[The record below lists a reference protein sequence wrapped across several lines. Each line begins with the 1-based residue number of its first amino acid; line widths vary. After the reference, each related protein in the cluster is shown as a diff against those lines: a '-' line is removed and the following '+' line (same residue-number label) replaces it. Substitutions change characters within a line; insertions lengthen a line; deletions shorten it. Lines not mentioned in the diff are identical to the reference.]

1 MKKGGLYCPPF
12 LYPHFTIITGLV
24 PRTILFTLVEK
35 AWFAIFDPILKIMRT
50 GQFTPIILFVAIL
63 SGCVTNSSLIRQ
75 NNLDGWKTLNGG
87 EWTVENGV
95 IFGTKDAAANKH
107 CLLISEREFDDFHL
121 NLEYKSIN
129 GNSGFYFRLAPAEN
143 PLGLKGYHAEIDS
156 EGSNAGGLYDVAVEW
171 LSKPDKALIKK
182 AFKPGKW
189 NKMTIKAI
197 GQDITVSLN
206 GYKMSSITNNRSN
219 RGSLGVQ
226 LHANENTQ
234 IKLKNIR
241 ITEL

>member
-1 MKKGGLYCPPF
+1 MP
-12 LYPHFTIITGLV
+12 
-24 PRTILFTLVEK
+24 
-35 AWFAIFDPILKIMRT
+35 T
-50 GQFTPIILFVAIL
+50 GQFIPIILFIATL

-75 NNLDGWKTLNGG
+75 NDLKGWKTLNGG

-95 IFGTKDAAANKH
+95 IFGTKDAAIDKH

-121 NLEYKSIN
+121 SLEYNSIK
-129 GNSGFYFRLAPAEN
+129 GNSGFYFRLAPADN

-156 EGSNAGGLYDVAVEW
+156 KGSNAGGLYDVAVEW
-171 LSKPDKALIKK
+171 LFKPDKTLIEK
-182 AFKPGKW
+182 AFKPGEW

-206 GYKMSSITNNRSN
+206 GHEMSSITNDRSN

>member
-1 MKKGGLYCPPF
+1 
-12 LYPHFTIITGLV
+12 
-24 PRTILFTLVEK
+24 
-35 AWFAIFDPILKIMRT
+35 MRT
-50 GQFTPIILFVAIL
+50 GQFTPIILFIATL

-75 NNLDGWKTLNGG
+75 NNLKGWKTLNDG

-95 IFGTKDAAANKH
+95 IFGTKDAAVDKH
-107 CLLISEREFDDFHL
+107 CLLISEREFDDFQL
-121 NLEYKSIN
+121 SLEYNSIK
-129 GNSGFYFRLAPAEN
+129 GNSGFYFRLAPADN

-156 EGSNAGGLYDVAVEW
+156 KGSNAGGLYDVAVEW
-171 LSKPDKALIKK
+171 LFKPDKALIEK

-197 GQDITVSLN
+197 GRNITVSLN
-206 GYKMSSITNNRSN
+206 GHEMSSITNDRSN

>member
-1 MKKGGLYCPPF
+1 
-12 LYPHFTIITGLV
+12 
-24 PRTILFTLVEK
+24 
-35 AWFAIFDPILKIMRT
+35 MRT
-50 GQFTPIILFVAIL
+50 GQFIPIILFIATL

-75 NNLDGWKTLNGG
+75 NNLKGWKTLNGG

-95 IFGTKDAAANKH
+95 IFGTKDADIDKH

-121 NLEYKSIN
+121 HLEYNSIK

-156 EGSNAGGLYDVAVEW
+156 KGSNAGGLYDVAVEW
-171 LSKPDKALIKK
+171 LVKPDKALIEK
-182 AFKPGKW
+182 AFKPGEW
-189 NKMTIKAI
+189 NTMTIKAI

-206 GYKMSSITNNRSN
+206 GHEMSSITNDRSS

>member
-1 MKKGGLYCPPF
+1 MP
-12 LYPHFTIITGLV
+12 
-24 PRTILFTLVEK
+24 
-35 AWFAIFDPILKIMRT
+35 T
-50 GQFTPIILFVAIL
+50 GQFIPIILFIATL
-63 SGCVTNSSLIRQ
+63 NGCVTNSSLIRQ
-75 NNLDGWKTLNGG
+75 NDLKGWKTLNGG

-95 IFGTKDAAANKH
+95 IFGTKDAAIDKH

-121 NLEYKSIN
+121 SLEYNSIK
-129 GNSGFYFRLAPAEN
+129 GNSGFYFRLAPAGN

-156 EGSNAGGLYDVAVEW
+156 KGSNAGGLYDVAVEW
-171 LSKPDKALIKK
+171 LFKPDKALIEK

-206 GYKMSSITNNRSN
+206 GHEMSSITNDRSN

>member
-1 MKKGGLYCPPF
+1 MP
-12 LYPHFTIITGLV
+12 
-24 PRTILFTLVEK
+24 
-35 AWFAIFDPILKIMRT
+35 T
-50 GQFTPIILFVAIL
+50 GQFIPIILFIATL

-75 NNLDGWKTLNGG
+75 NDLKGWKTLNGG

-95 IFGTKDAAANKH
+95 IFGTKDAAIDKH

-121 NLEYKSIN
+121 SLEYNSIK
-129 GNSGFYFRLAPAEN
+129 GNSGFYFRLAPAGN

-156 EGSNAGGLYDVAVEW
+156 NGSNAGGLYDVAVEW
-171 LSKPDKALIKK
+171 LFKPDKALIEK

-206 GYKMSSITNNRSN
+206 GHEMSSITNDRSN

>member
-1 MKKGGLYCPPF
+1 
-12 LYPHFTIITGLV
+12 
-24 PRTILFTLVEK
+24 
-35 AWFAIFDPILKIMRT
+35 MRT
-50 GQFTPIILFVAIL
+50 GQFIPIILFIVTL

-75 NNLDGWKTLNGG
+75 NNLKGWKTLNGG
-87 EWTVENGV
+87 EWTVENGA
-95 IFGTKDAAANKH
+95 IFGTKDAAIDKH

-121 NLEYKSIN
+121 SLEYNSIK
-129 GNSGFYFRLAPAEN
+129 GNSGFYFRLTPADN

-156 EGSNAGGLYDVAVEW
+156 KGSNAGGLYDVAVEW
-171 LSKPDKALIKK
+171 LFKPDKALIEK

-197 GQDITVSLN
+197 GQDITIWLN
-206 GYKMSSITNNRSN
+206 GHEMSAITNDRSN